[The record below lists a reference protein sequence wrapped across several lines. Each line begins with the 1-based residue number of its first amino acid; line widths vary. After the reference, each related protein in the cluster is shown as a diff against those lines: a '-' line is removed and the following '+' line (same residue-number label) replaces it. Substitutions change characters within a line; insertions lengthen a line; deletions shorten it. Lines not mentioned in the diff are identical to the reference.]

1 MTDFANHT
9 QGMYVGTVVMS
20 FYRYLLWV
28 DPLLNTLQTCSA
40 SHQTHIAQV
49 SSNYLLIIR
58 LYLRDYINCIL
69 ITVATEVNLCS
80 TWYLDG

>member
-1 MTDFANHT
+1 MTDFASHT

-28 DPLLNTLQTCSA
+28 GPLLNTLQTCSA

-49 SSNYLLIIR
+49 SSNCLLI
-58 LYLRDYINCIL
+58 
-69 ITVATEVNLCS
+69 
-80 TWYLDG
+80 

>member
-28 DPLLNTLQTCSA
+28 GPLLNTLQTCSA

-49 SSNYLLIIR
+49 SSNCLLIIR
-58 LYLRDYINCIL
+58 PYLHDYINCIYL
-69 ITVATEVNLCS
+69 ITAATDL
-80 TWYLDG
+80 